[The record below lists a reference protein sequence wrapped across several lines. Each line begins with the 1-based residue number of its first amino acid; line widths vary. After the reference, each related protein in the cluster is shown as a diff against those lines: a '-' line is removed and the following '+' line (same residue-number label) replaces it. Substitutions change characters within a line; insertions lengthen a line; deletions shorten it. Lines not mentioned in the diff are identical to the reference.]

1 MIGKPQGF
9 MRVGLIHFM
18 AFPELMSGE
27 GPIVETVERI
37 CADDYFQTIEVTHIK
52 DAEVRRRA
60 IEVVRSSGKNVAFGA
75 QPVLLSR
82 KLDLN
87 SLDPKARQIAV
98 DAMRECLGEAIE
110 WQAEG
115 FAVLTGIDPG
125 EEKREAAAAM
135 LCASLKE
142 ICEISRR
149 MDGPPV
155 LLETFDRVP
164 FGKNCL
170 IGPTVE
176 AASLARKVAG
186 FYYNFG
192 LLLDLSHLPLL
203 GESPEHAIA
212 TAGAH
217 LRHVHIGNCV
227 MRDPEHPAY
236 GDNHP
241 IFGIAEGENG
251 VDELATF
258 LKALLDAG
266 YIGEGMQNTVSFE
279 LKPFGNQTSEDVIAN
294 ARETLDAAWSAL

>member
-1 MIGKPQGF
+1 
-9 MRVGLIHFM
+9 M
-18 AFPELMSGE
+18 AFPEIMSGE
-27 GPIVETVERI
+27 GPVVETLEKI
-37 CADDYFQTIEVTHIK
+37 CADDYFQTVEVTHVK
-52 DAEVRRRA
+52 DADVRRRA
-60 IEVVRSSGKNVAFGA
+60 VEVVRDAGKSVGFGA
-75 QPVLLSR
+75 QPVILSR
-82 KLDLN
+82 KLNLN
-87 SLDPKARQIAV
+87 SLDPKARQAAV
-98 DAMRECLGEAIE
+98 DAMRECLSEAIE
-110 WQAEG
+110 WKAEG
-115 FAVLTGIDPG
+115 FAVLAGADPG

-170 IGPTVE
+170 IGPTAE

-186 FYYNFG
+186 FYYDFG
-192 LLLDLSHLPLL
+192 LMLDLSHLPLL

-217 LRHVHIGNCV
+217 LRHAHIGNCV
-227 MRDPEHPAY
+227 MRDPDHPAY

-241 IFGIAEGENG
+241 IFGIEEGENG
-251 VDELATF
+251 VNELTAF

-266 YIGEGMQNTVSFE
+266 YIGEGRQNIVSFE
-279 LKPFGNQTSEDVIAN
+279 LKPFGKQTSEDVIAN
-294 ARETLDAAWSAL
+294 ARETLDAAWAAL

>member
-1 MIGKPQGF
+1 
-9 MRVGLIHFM
+9 M
-18 AFPELMSGE
+18 AFPEIMSGE
-27 GPIVETVERI
+27 GPVVETLEKI
-37 CADDYFQTIEVTHIK
+37 CADDYFQIVEITHVK

-60 IEVVRSSGKNVAFGA
+60 IEVVRNAGKSVAFGA

-87 SLDPKARQIAV
+87 NLDAQTRQAAV
-98 DAMRECLGEAIE
+98 DAMRECLSEAVE
-110 WQAEG
+110 WKAEG
-115 FAVLTGIDPG
+115 FAVLAGTDPG
-125 EEKREAAAAM
+125 EKDRETGTAM

-170 IGPTVE
+170 IGPTAE

-186 FYYNFG
+186 FYHDFG
-192 LLLDLSHLPLL
+192 LMLDLSHLPLL
-203 GESPEHAIA
+203 GESSEHAIA
-212 TAGAH
+212 AAGPH

-227 MRDPEHPAY
+227 MRDPDHPVY

-241 IFGIAEGENG
+241 IFGIKEGENG
-251 VDELATF
+251 ADELTAF
-258 LKALLDAG
+258 LKALLEAG
-266 YIGEGMQNTVSFE
+266 YIGEGRQNTVSFE

-294 ARETLDAAWSAL
+294 AKETLDAAWAAL